1 MVECRYR
8 ALKKVTWHC
17 RLFQPMPEV
26 QWSWDFVCAKI
37 NVEIW
42 LNVAKFCLYL
52 LIIFLRVSSA
62 LSILLILFLF
72 EMKCRNKTMK
82 FCSYLV
88 FSGKQILFYRKSI
101 CFKNFHIVIFAVRSK
116 GGGAKVALRWENKPV
131 NLDLWPWIVSSL
143 PKTRINLEKID
154 CQWGKI
160 VCLN

>member
-116 GGGAKVALRWENKPV
+116 GGGQKSLYGEKTS
-131 NLDLWPWIVSSL
+131 PWTSIFGHEL
-143 PKTRINLEKID
+143 YPPCPKRASIWK
-154 CQWGKI
+154 K
-160 VCLN
+160 